1 MRAAILTNT
10 SLLASLMQIAI
21 QQTGADRAM
30 VCDTHLS
37 VVGSVNL
44 EQSDILSER
53 LTDVVQKAINS
64 GQPVITNNAVRDA
77 ADAPHTKTNFDN
89 LRGVVVIPVVGVG
102 ALYLDRPLKQGII
115 AKNTVN
121 RLMKVAEQ
129 AAKGNPTETTADKL
143 GELYQQTT

>member
-1 MRAAILTNT
+1 MNT
-10 SLLASLMQIAI
+10 SLLASLMQIAV
-21 QQTGADRAM
+21 QHTEADRAM
-30 VCDTHLS
+30 VCDTNLAI
-37 VVGSVNL
+37 VGSLNL

-53 LTDVVQKAINS
+53 ITEVVQKAITS

-77 ADAPHTKTNFDN
+77 ANAPHTKTNFDN
-89 LRGVVVIPVVGVG
+89 LRGVVVIPVAGVG

-115 AKNTVN
+115 AKNTIN

-129 AAKGNPTETTADKL
+129 AAKDPSTETTAAKL

>member
-1 MRAAILTNT
+1 MNT

-30 VCDTHLS
+30 VCDTHLAI
-37 VVGSVNL
+37 VDSVNL
-44 EQSDILSER
+44 EQADMLSEH
-53 LTDVVQKAINS
+53 LTDIIQKAIAS
-64 GQPVITNNAVRDA
+64 GQPLITNNAVRDA
-77 ADAPHTKTNFDN
+77 ANAPLTKTNFDN
-89 LRGVVVIPVVGVG
+89 LRGVVVIPVAGVG

-129 AAKGNPTETTADKL
+129 AAKDNSSETTAAKL

>member
-1 MRAAILTNT
+1 MRAVISMNT

-30 VCDTHLS
+30 VCDTHLAI
-37 VVGSVNL
+37 VDSVNL
-44 EQSDILSER
+44 EQADMLSEH
-53 LTDVVQKAINS
+53 LTDIIQKAIAS
-64 GQPVITNNAVRDA
+64 GQPLITNNAVRDA
-77 ADAPHTKTNFDN
+77 ANAPLTKTNFDN
-89 LRGVVVIPVVGVG
+89 LRGVVVIPVAGVG

-129 AAKGNPTETTADKL
+129 AAKDNSSETTAAKL